1 MKRIIEIHAEAPVKP
16 DFGAPC
22 NGCGVCCLAEPC
34 PLGMLVSRRRQGA
47 CLAVEW
53 QAEERRYHCGM
64 LRSSSEHLLGSR
76 WPLLDRLL
84 RPLAARWIAAG
95 MGGCDARIE
104 LTGSP

>member
-1 MKRIIEIHAEAPVKP
+1 
-16 DFGAPC
+16 
-22 NGCGVCCLAEPC
+22 
-34 PLGMLVSRRRQGA
+34 
-47 CLAVEW
+47 
-53 QAEERRYHCGM
+53 M